1 MKSLLAHCT
10 FCVATIVCV
19 YGCTAGS
26 DWPFQDE
33 KHTLVVT
40 QRSAIEQRRP
50 ILTVLRD
57 SADGQWTFL
66 ADENPLIDV
75 VVLVTLEDMLKI
87 DSSLVGVADLPPGWK
102 ASRSAI
108 GSAWQRKKL

>member
-1 MKSLLAHCT
+1 MKNLLAHCAFSLT
-10 FCVATIVCV
+10 AIFCV
-19 YGCTAGS
+19 YGCSAGS
-26 DWPFQDE
+26 DWPFHEE
-33 KHTLVVT
+33 KHTLAVT

-75 VVLVTLEDMLKI
+75 VVLVTLEDMVKI
-87 DSSLVGVADLPPGWK
+87 DTSLAGVADLPPGWK
-102 ASRSAI
+102 ASRPAI
-108 GSAWQRKKL
+108 GSAWQRTKL